1 LATRFPEG
9 PNYLTSD
16 QKFTLWRQQTGILK
30 DLAGFRFGIVN
41 VTGVDTPV
49 QAQVSWVTSEYFPLY
64 GIPLARGRAF
74 TAEETQPSGPQVT
87 VLTNGFWK
95 RAFGGKPGIVGKTIS
110 LNDSRYEVVGIVAA
124 GVETNAPQPIDAD
137 FNMLLLTIFSV
148 AAVLLAAIGVYG
160 LMAYVVQRRNPEIAI
175 RIALGADVT
184 RVRNMIVFQ
193 GLRLAVIG
201 VALGTAAA
209 LVLSRFIASF
219 LFHVD
224 ARDPVVFIAAPLV
237 LGAIALIATWV
248 PALRA
253 AYVDP
258 ADALRS

>member
-1 LATRFPEG
+1 MACRSRASVRWEEITAQT
-9 PNYLTSD
+9 TS
-16 QKFTLWRQQTGILK
+16 R
-30 DLAGFRFGIVN
+30 
-41 VTGVDTPV
+41 
-49 QAQVSWVTSEYFPLY
+49 
-64 GIPLARGRAF
+64 
-74 TAEETQPSGPQVT
+74 
-87 VLTNGFWK
+87 
-95 RAFGGKPGIVGKTIS
+95 
-110 LNDSRYEVVGIVAA
+110 
-124 GVETNAPQPIDAD
+124 AD
-137 FNMLLLTIFSV
+137 FNMLLLTIFGVS
-148 AAVLLAAIGVYG
+148 AVLLAAIGVYG

-209 LVLSRFIASF
+209 LALSRFIASF
-219 LFHVD
+219 LFQVD
-224 ARDPVVFIAAPLV
+224 ARDPVVFVAAPLV

-253 AYVDP
+253 ACIDP